1 MSAVV
6 HVPAGGDT
14 KKIYFIYNFKQ
25 VNDFIVIVMFNETV
39 KQWQQFIIHY
49 IDGKWETDVLSAC
62 TNDETFKQ
70 ICWKLESVFDEQ
82 ASHKTRENISCNEI
96 IVQDAEFLLDLM
108 K

>member
-1 MSAVV
+1 MSTIV
-6 HVPAGGDT
+6 HVPVGGDT

-25 VNDFIVIVMFNETV
+25 VNDFIVIVMFNDAI

-49 IDGKWETDVLSAC
+49 VVGRWETDVLSAC
-62 TNDETFKQ
+62 TNDEAFKQ

-82 ASHKTRENISCNEI
+82 SDHNTQKNIPCNEI
-96 IVQDAEFLLDLM
+96 VVQDAAFLLDLM

>member
-62 TNDETFKQ
+62 TNDETFRQ

-82 ASHKTRENISCNEI
+82 SSHKTQENISCNEI